1 MNIDIR
7 LHKEDLPDQ
16 LMLSDNIAIDCEFM
30 GLNVERDN
38 LCLVQISTGKNDAH
52 IIQLNRDTYNAP
64 NLKKILINKKI
75 SKIFHYARA
84 DLLFIKKY
92 LEDKYETNLD
102 QLIKNKV
109 FSKIGA
115 FSLTYN
121 PRELRQINEIV
132 PSEKD
137 DYFRFS
143 KIQGFVHDMG
153 ASMQGGIGGH
163 AGLFG
168 NAEDVAKVMY
178 LFLNKGSYIDYEIF
192 TSKSF
197 ELFNKRH
204 FKKNRRGIGFD
215 KPQLDDDVLST
226 CGCVSDQSFGHSGF
240 TGTYAWADPK
250 NNLIYVFLSNRTYP
264 TMTNNKI
271 SENNIRTE
279 LHRLINDAL
288 N

>member
-1 MNIDIR
+1 MR
-7 LHKEDLPDQ
+7 
-16 LMLSDNIAIDCEFM
+16 
-30 GLNVERDN
+30 
-38 LCLVQISTGKNDAH
+38 
-52 IIQLNRDTYNAP
+52 
-64 NLKKILINKKI
+64 
-75 SKIFHYARA
+75 
-84 DLLFIKKY
+84 
-92 LEDKYETNLD
+92 
-102 QLIKNKV
+102 NKV

-121 PRELRQINEIV
+121 PRELREINEIV

-197 ELFNKRH
+197 ELFLH
-204 FKKNRRGIGFD
+204 
-215 KPQLDDDVLST
+215 
-226 CGCVSDQSFGHSGF
+226 
-240 TGTYAWADPK
+240 
-250 NNLIYVFLSNRTYP
+250 IYQRS
-264 TMTNNKI
+264 
-271 SENNIRTE
+271 
-279 LHRLINDAL
+279 
-288 N
+288 